1 MLFFSYA
8 TLSIQDLSITVG
20 FLGPW
25 DPWHYATKPPLWG
38 QRRQSRRCRQ
48 GDPTNLKLRG
58 SLDALPGKRHEVLR
72 PIWRNSTKSSPS
84 GCRTRQHFLPRACE
98 TCWGQRSATAM
109 ITSVRLY
116 ATDHVSPEGGER
128 KIQIRSRSSK
138 APAASLFLGNSPSGC
153 ITSRGTAAPN
163 KAKYLRWAQWGMRK
177 YAYKFTMM

>member
-1 MLFFSYA
+1 MFFFYA
-8 TLSIQDLSITVG
+8 SLSGLSIQDFSITVG

-25 DPWHYATKPPLWG
+25 DPWHYAMKPLLWG

-128 KIQIRSRSSK
+128 KNTDQISVIKGTSCQPVPWKLPIRLHHISRNRS
-138 APAASLFLGNSPSGC
+138 
-153 ITSRGTAAPN
+153 T
-163 KAKYLRWAQWGMRK
+163 Q
-177 YAYKFTMM
+177 